1 MTPSSIHVRFI
12 FDPIDDTYHSSSA
25 IFVTLLLYFEKI
37 ELLTQVQ
44 EFY

>member
-44 EFY
+44 DVY